1 MEMRM
6 KVSLGKVVRERDRR
20 EVDHAIAEALRRL
33 RLALGEVRV
42 VERKQ
47 GGVVTS
53 RRVVNKEALTRA
65 ERAYHTAA
73 TLVGRARQADGTAT
87 GPQRADRAPVR
98 QACET
103 LSGYS
108 RKLDELMAAAE

>member
-1 MEMRM
+1 M
-6 KVSLGKVVRERDRR
+6 KVALGKVVREQERR
-20 EVDHAIAEALRRL
+20 EMDRAIAEALRRV

-47 GGVVTS
+47 GGVVTG
-53 RRVVNKEALTRA
+53 RRVTNKEAIRRA
-65 ERAYHTAA
+65 ERAYHAAA
-73 TLVGRARQADGTAT
+73 TLVGRARQADGTTT

-108 RKLDELMAAAE
+108 RRLDELMAAAD